1 MTRKYE
7 LKKRAERQEETRR
20 RIVDAAVALHGEL
33 GPARTS
39 ISGIAERAG
48 VERLTVY
55 RHFANER
62 EIFAA
67 CSARYSELNPRP
79 DIKSWVVI
87 VDPTERLSNGLAEL
101 YAYYTR
107 AEGMLVPV
115 LRDAPLVPAMREP
128 FARFEHFLEAA
139 VEVLRAGWPA
149 RKKRERQFQAALR
162 LAIDFQTWR
171 LMVREQG
178 LSPEEAV
185 DTQVRMVSC
194 LAK

>member
-1 MTRKYE
+1 
-7 LKKRAERQEETRR
+7 
-20 RIVDAAVALHGEL
+20 
-33 GPARTS
+33 
-39 ISGIAERAG
+39 
-48 VERLTVY
+48 
-55 RHFANER
+55 
-62 EIFAA
+62 
-67 CSARYSELNPRP
+67 
-79 DIKSWVVI
+79 
-87 VDPTERLSNGLAEL
+87 
-101 YAYYTR
+101 
-107 AEGMLVPV
+107 
-115 LRDAPLVPAMREP
+115 MREP

-162 LAIDFQTWR
+162 LAIDFQIWR